1 MNSKQD
7 DYRNICEQLSRDL
20 AKAREQIE
28 ALGTENMRLWAVA
41 YAAMRVVKRQ
51 GKDLGPT
58 QELRFTLKA
67 LDTA

>member
-1 MNSKQD
+1 MSESEYKD
-7 DYRNICEQLSRDL
+7 ICAQLSRDL

>member
-1 MNSKQD
+1 M
-7 DYRNICEQLSRDL
+7 
-20 AKAREQIE
+20 
-28 ALGTENMRLWAVA
+28 ENMRLWAVA

-51 GKDLGPT
+51 GNDLGPT

>member
-1 MNSKQD
+1 MSESEYMD
-7 DYRNICEQLSRDL
+7 ICEQLSRDL

-51 GKDLGPT
+51 GNDLGPT